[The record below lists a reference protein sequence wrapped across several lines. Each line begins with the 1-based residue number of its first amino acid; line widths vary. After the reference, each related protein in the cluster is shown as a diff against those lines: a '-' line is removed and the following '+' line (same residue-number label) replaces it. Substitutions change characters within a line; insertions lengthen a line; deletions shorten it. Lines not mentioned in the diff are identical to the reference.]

1 MLLVKLSFKLILIY
15 LKNIS
20 GVTSPSYNGL
30 ITNPTSI
37 TNNRCLL
44 TSTSN
49 GINTFDT
56 SPTFSSIDSWNA
68 NKINDSINNF
78 ISRSPSGSSTNS
90 NVSPNSAINSSANLL
105 NQTNPSSFIPNQVV
119 NNSGTP
125 CHFANNETNYWN
137 PTITVSRSS
146 YSFPHPNF
154 NNYAAVAA
162 AVFTQQNQPQ
172 LQSYYNNTPETNITK
187 YINATSSNNI
197 SHLSANEIGT
207 FNTESCINSSPGNNL
222 SISALNTNLMN
233 STKSSNE
240 ESTKQPTNTE
250 FRDYNENLVIGKNL
264 ANMSNNLMINTT
276 NSNGLSIIDMN
287 DSSNNDS
294 GFADNNKS
302 NNSDTS
308 SCCSSPTNK
317 SKNIGVTFNSNNR
330 KNVWN
335 N

>member
-1 MLLVKLSFKLILIY
+1 MIY

-30 ITNPTSI
+30 ITNSTSS

-49 GINTFDT
+49 GINAFDT

-68 NKINDSINNF
+68 NKMNDSINNF
-78 ISRSPSGSSTNS
+78 ISRPPSGSSTNS
-90 NVSPNSAINSSANLL
+90 NASPNSAINSSANLL
-105 NQTNPSSFIPNQVV
+105 NQTSHSSFIPNQVV
-119 NNSGTP
+119 TNSGTP
-125 CHFANNETNYWN
+125 CHFASNEPNYWN

-172 LQSYYNNTPETNITK
+172 LQSYYNNTPETNISK
-187 YINATSSNNI
+187 YINAASSTNI

-207 FNTESCINSSPGNNL
+207 FDTESCINSSPGNNL

-233 STKSSNE
+233 STKISNE
-240 ESTKQPTNTE
+240 ESTKLPTNTE
-250 FRDYNENLVIGKNL
+250 FREYNENVIDKNI

-287 DSSNNDS
+287 ESSNNDS